1 MTGETTAS
9 IATNSAPVVA
19 ILLFVVIVL
28 LCWRAA
34 NAVLRPTLTRR
45 SLRYLDLSIA
55 LSLVV
60 FAICVYA
67 RFKVIG

>member
-1 MTGETTAS
+1 MTVGTLAS
-9 IATNSAPVVA
+9 IKTLSAPVVG

-28 LCWRAA
+28 LSWRASSA
-34 NAVLRPTLTRR
+34 ALGFTLTRR
-45 SLRYLDLSIA
+45 ALRYLDLSIA

-60 FAICVYA
+60 FGICVIA